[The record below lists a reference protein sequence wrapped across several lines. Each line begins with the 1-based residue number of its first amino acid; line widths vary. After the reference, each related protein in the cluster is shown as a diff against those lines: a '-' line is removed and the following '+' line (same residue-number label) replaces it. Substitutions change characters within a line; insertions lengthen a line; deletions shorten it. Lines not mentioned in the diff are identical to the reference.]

1 MDRLSAEDRSRNM
14 SRIRGR
20 DTTPEIAVRRV
31 VHSMGYRFRLH
42 RSDLPGKPDIV
53 LPKHRAII
61 LVNGCFWHR
70 HRCRRGRSMPSTRV
84 QFWKD
89 KFEATRKR
97 DRKVRR
103 QLKALGW
110 SVLVVWECRA
120 RKEEDLRRYLAD
132 FFEKLP
138 QGA

>member
-120 RKEEDLRRYLAD
+120 RKEEDLRRHLAD

-138 QGA
+138 QSA